1 MVVQT
6 LGKGEKGVTITRVWI
21 IILIAIACVSDFASI
36 TFSGHGGW
44 QEGWAWISA
53 ICLLIALCI
62 SLK

>member
-1 MVVQT
+1 MS
-6 LGKGEKGVTITRVWI
+6 ITRVWL

-53 ICLLIALCI
+53 MCLLIAFCI
-62 SLK
+62 STIPATI